1 MQKHQTSD
9 IMNDLEGRQ
18 ATLKTPYSGY
28 RNITIVKKSGDKWL
42 VELCGSGKRIE
53 VYEDEFTID

>member
-1 MQKHQTSD
+1 
-9 IMNDLEGRQ
+9 MNNLEGKQ
-18 ATLKTPYSGY
+18 ATLKTPYNGY
-28 RNITIVKKSGDKWL
+28 RNIILIEKVEHGWL

>member
-1 MQKHQTSD
+1 
-9 IMNDLEGRQ
+9 MNELEGKQ
-18 ATLKTPYSGY
+18 ASLKTPYSGY
-28 RNITIVKKSGDKWL
+28 QNITLVKKSGDKWL